1 MTETIQPL
9 WLRITHWVN
18 ALAVLTMVASGWQI
32 YDASPLFADL
42 YFPPAVTLGGWLGG
56 ALLWH
61 FAAMWL
67 LAANF
72 LVYLT
77 LNILSGRFA
86 KQWFPISGRGFFK
99 DLWAALRGALSHA
112 DLTRYNQVQKVA
124 YLVAILDIAALIVSG
139 LTIWKPVQF
148 SFLREALGGYDN
160 ARLVHFVAMSVL
172 VAFVAL
178 HIVMAALVPRSL
190 ALIVRGK

>member
-18 ALAVLTMVASGWQI
+18 ALAVLTMVASGWQS

-42 YFPPAVTLGGWLGG
+42 YFPSAVTLGGWLGG

-72 LVYLT
+72 LVYLA

-86 KQWFPISGRGFFK
+86 RQWFPISGRGFFR
-99 DLWAALRGALSHA
+99 DLWAALRGVLSHA

-124 YLVAILDIAALIVSG
+124 YLVAIL
-139 LTIWKPVQF
+139 
-148 SFLREALGGYDN
+148 
-160 ARLVHFVAMSVL
+160 
-172 VAFVAL
+172 
-178 HIVMAALVPRSL
+178 
-190 ALIVRGK
+190 